1 MPRAPETTDGRVLE
15 GLTHGK
21 RSTYNK
27 GCHCMRCRA
36 ANAAAQQRVRDRR
49 KANKENQSDG

>member
-1 MPRAPETTDGRVLE
+1 MPRAPDPTDGTVLE
-15 GLTHGK
+15 DENLTHGK

-27 GCHCMRCRA
+27 GCHCIPCRK

-49 KANKENQSDG
+49 KESNKSG